1 MEINVSK
8 YGLSSFNYVLFK
20 ITFVIATDTKEG
32 QNYVIPA
39 GMHHYKFNFKL
50 PEHAIPSSYE
60 GVCGAVRY
68 WLKLAIHRSSL
79 LHAEKDRYKPITV
92 LDYIDVNAAAFRV
105 SLNSQVTKR
114 NVKIPS
120 VEVIC
125 FMLMF
130 TSNTNFAVQTKC

>member
-1 MEINVSK
+1 MFKINVSK
-8 YGLSSFNYVLFK
+8 YALSSFNYVFVK
-20 ITFVIATDTKEG
+20 ITFLIATDTKEG

-79 LHAEKDRYKPITV
+79 LHAEQDRYKPITV
-92 LDYIDVNAAAFRV
+92 LDYIDVNAATFRV
-105 SLNSQVTKR
+105 SLNLQVTKKR
-114 NVKIPS
+114 
-120 VEVIC
+120 
-125 FMLMF
+125 
-130 TSNTNFAVQTKC
+130 

>member
-79 LHAEKDRYKPITV
+79 LHAEKARYKPITV

-120 VEVIC
+120 AEVIC
-125 FMLMF
+125 FM
-130 TSNTNFAVQTKC
+130 